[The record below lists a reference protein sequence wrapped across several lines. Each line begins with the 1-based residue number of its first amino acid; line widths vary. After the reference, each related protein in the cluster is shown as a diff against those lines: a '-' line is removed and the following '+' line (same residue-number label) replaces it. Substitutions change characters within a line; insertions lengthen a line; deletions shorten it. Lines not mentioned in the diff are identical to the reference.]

1 MLTIFAGPI
10 VAPFLDPSP
19 TVLFASTLA
28 LLAMAAAYLPTV
40 RFYGLASAWALTLP
54 LAGLLFLAMT
64 VASALNYWRGI
75 RAQWKRR
82 SYAVSDD

>member
-1 MLTIFAGPI
+1 
-10 VAPFLDPSP
+10 
-19 TVLFASTLA
+19 
-28 LLAMAAAYLPTV
+28 MAAAYLPTA
-40 RFYGLASAWALTLP
+40 RFYGRPWVWTLTLP

-64 VASALNYWRGI
+64 VTSALNYWRGI

>member
-1 MLTIFAGPI
+1 VGPI
-10 VAPFLDPSP
+10 VAPFLDASP
-19 TVLFASTLA
+19 TVLLVTALA
-28 LLAMAAAYLPTV
+28 LAAMAAAYLPTV

-54 LAGLLFLAMT
+54 LAGLFFLAMT
-64 VASALNYWRGI
+64 ITSALNYWRGI